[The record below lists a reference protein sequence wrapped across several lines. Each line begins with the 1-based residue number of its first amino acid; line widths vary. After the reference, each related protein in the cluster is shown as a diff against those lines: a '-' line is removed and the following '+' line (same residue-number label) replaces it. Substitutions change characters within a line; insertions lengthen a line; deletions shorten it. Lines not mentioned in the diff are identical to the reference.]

1 MARLSGPRPEPA
13 SPEEGS
19 DADRRWMDRALVLAL
34 EGWGRVHPNP
44 LVGAVVVNGDRAV
57 GEGHHAEF
65 GGPHAE
71 VLALR
76 EAGED
81 ARGGTL
87 YVNLEP
93 CRHSGK
99 TPPCTGAV
107 LDAGIRR
114 VVVGCLD
121 PHDRAGG
128 GAAELQEEGVE
139 VTVGVRAA
147 TARRL
152 NARFLWR
159 QVADRPY
166 VQLKYALSVDGY
178 LSREVGRRSRVTGE
192 EAGAYV
198 HWLRAGFGAIL
209 VGRRTVQADDPLLT
223 VRGEVTPREPPA
235 RVVLDPELRTSLDSR
250 LVGTADR
257 VPLWIVGGPDAPANR
272 RKALE
277 SRGVRVLSAERSGP
291 HRLDPE
297 SVLASLARQG
307 TDAVLVEGGG
317 RVGSSFLRA
326 DVVDRMALLRAPILY
341 GDGGVPAFPG
351 EMPSGRGRW
360 TPSEGRTL
368 GEDLL
373 WVLERSRAADLLA
386 RSVS

>member
-13 SPEEGS
+13 PPETGS
-19 DADRRWMDRALVLAL
+19 EADGRWMDRALVLAL
-34 EGWGRVHPNP
+34 RGWGRVHPNP
-44 LVGAVVVNGDRAV
+44 LVGAVVVKGDRSV
-57 GEGHHAEF
+57 GEGHHGEF

-71 VLALR
+71 VRALR
-76 EAGED
+76 EAGEE

-121 PHDRAGG
+121 PHGRAGG
-128 GAAELQEEGVE
+128 GAAELEQEGIE
-139 VTVGVRAA
+139 VTVGVRAD

-159 QVADRPY
+159 QVGDRPY

-178 LSREVGRRSRVTGE
+178 LSREVGRRSQVTGE

-198 HWLRAGFGAIL
+198 HWLRAGFDAIL
-209 VGRRTVQADDPLLT
+209 VGRRTAEVDDPLLT
-223 VRGEVTPREPPA
+223 VRGDVTPRQPPA
-235 RVVLDPELRTSLDSR
+235 RVVLDPELRTSVDSR

-257 VPLWIVGGPDAPANR
+257 APLWIVGGPDAPPNR
-272 RKALE
+272 RKSLE
-277 SRGVRVLSAERSGP
+277 SRGARVLEAERPGP
-291 HRLDPE
+291 HRLDPG
-297 SVLASLARQG
+297 SVLAALEEEGAGS
-307 TDAVLVEGGG
+307 VLVEGGG

-326 DVVDRMALLRAPILY
+326 DVVDRMALLQAPIFY
-341 GDGGVPAFPG
+341 GEGGVPAFPG
-351 EMPSGRGRW
+351 EMPSGQGRW

-373 WVLERSRAADLLA
+373 WVLERSRTAERLA
-386 RSVS
+386 RAAS